1 MKLKTAKIV
10 LFIGC
15 GLMLLFLFL
24 CAALEKKVYGY
35 IGAAFA
41 IASAIFWL
49 IFGRCPA
56 CGRPLG
62 RVETGQYCPHCGNK
76 IEE

>member
-10 LFIGC
+10 FFIGC
-15 GLMLLFLFL
+15 GLMILFLLL
-24 CAALEKKVYGY
+24 CSALQKRVYGY

-41 IASAIFWL
+41 FASAVFWL
-49 IFGRCPA
+49 VFGRCPA
-56 CGRPLG
+56 CGQYLG
-62 RVETGQYCPHCGNK
+62 RVGKGQHCPHCGEK

>member
-1 MKLKTAKIV
+1 MKLKTAKVV
-10 LFIGC
+10 LFTGC
-15 GLMLLFLFL
+15 GLMLLFLLL

-49 IFGRCPA
+49 IFGRCPY
-56 CGRPLG
+56 CGHYLG
-62 RVETGQYCPHCGNK
+62 RVGKGQHCPHCGEK

>member
-1 MKLKTAKIV
+1 MKLKTAKVV
-10 LFIGC
+10 LFAGC
-15 GLMLLFLFL
+15 GLMLLFLLL

-35 IGAAFA
+35 IGAVFA

-49 IFGRCPA
+49 VFGRCPY
-56 CGRPLG
+56 CGHYLG
-62 RVETGQYCPHCGNK
+62 RVGEGQHCPHCGEK